1 MLTGI
6 LGQFEM
12 LGKTIYTHVLTSE
25 YAARV
30 HDAHTYD
37 AVSRDIVQRWAFPLV
52 PDSSLLPGASCTYGR
67 GCIYKEKGVSLARS
81 ALVKRDSVLG
91 RGASVGE
98 GTIIS
103 SSVLGRDC
111 TIGLNVMLE
120 NCYLWLSLIHI

>member
-37 AVSRDIVQRWAFPLV
+37 AVSRDIIQRWA
-52 PDSSLLPGASCTYGR
+52 LPGLG
-67 GCIYKEKGVSLARS
+67 
-81 ALVKRDSVLG
+81 LG
-91 RGASVGE
+91 RE
-98 GTIIS
+98 
-103 SSVLGRDC
+103 
-111 TIGLNVMLE
+111 
-120 NCYLWLSLIHI
+120 